1 MKNIRETVAY
11 FSIFATIAFLLCS
24 CNKSEEG
31 ATFTVKGKIAN
42 AEEKNISVYYI
53 GDNGIKEISSK
64 MLDKNG
70 DFEFRIASPE
80 HFDFYMLNVEECGAI
95 AFIADSTEVITING
109 DSESFIEEYTID
121 GNSENKHIKEIVLLR
136 NALEKQVT
144 EMANSTSPAI
154 TKTEREI
161 RALVDEFKENIIK
174 QYIIPAPGSASAY
187 FALTLT
193 IGNIPVFSPM
203 TNREDSKYFAAVAT
217 NFQRLHPGTSHARN
231 IKRIAEMG
239 LNATRKPKTIELEAK
254 ESEALTTGIFDIKL
268 PTANGDSIALSSQTG
283 NVVLLDFTVYDNNEL
298 SSRNIKLRELYDKYR
313 KHGFRIF
320 QVSFDRREHFWQQ
333 SAANLPWSCVR
344 DAGGSTAVLYNVMEL
359 PTFFLISRKGEV
371 LLRDVQIENLEKE
384 IEELLW

>member
-1 MKNIRETVAY
+1 MRNIRKTVAY

-31 ATFTVKGKIAN
+31 ATFTVKGKITN
-42 AEEKNISVYYI
+42 AEEKNICVYYI

-80 HFDFYMLNVEECGAI
+80 HFDFYMLNVEECGTI

-109 DSESFIEEYTID
+109 NSESFIEEYTID
-121 GNSENKHIKEIVLLR
+121 GNSENQYIKEIVLLR
-136 NALEKQVT
+136 NALEKQAT

-161 RALVDEFKENIIK
+161 RALVEEFKENIIK

-298 SSRNIKLRELYDKYR
+298 SSRNIKLRELYDKYW

-344 DAGGSTAVLYNVMEL
+344 DADGSTAVLYNVMEL